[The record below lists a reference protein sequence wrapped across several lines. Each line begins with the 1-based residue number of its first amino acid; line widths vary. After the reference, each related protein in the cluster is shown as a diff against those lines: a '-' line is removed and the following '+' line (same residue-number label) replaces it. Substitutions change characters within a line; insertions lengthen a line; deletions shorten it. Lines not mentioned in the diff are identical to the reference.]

1 MQTPPYV
8 AKIATAL
15 FQILT
20 PNGRTGA
27 GFIINPKG
35 LAVTSAHVVEDNNS
49 VTVCAPNRATCIA
62 PVLLTDHHRDLATL
76 RVMMHP
82 TSNHLHLADS
92 DQTPIGIPVLAAGY
106 PPTLGQHA
114 GQDYTLTAGIISGK
128 RNSQGVR
135 YIQTDAAINHGNS
148 GGPLIDQQ
156 NSYAVGLNA
165 SHNPDGANLGFAI
178 ASNEIK
184 DWLNRHLPE
193 LQSDRRQPYATKPPV
208 ILPAETTTAGRLK
221 QIISVNLPRISA
233 HWGR

>member
-35 LAVTSAHVVEDNNS
+35 LAVTSAHVVEDNES
-49 VTVCAPNRATCIA
+49 ITACAPNRATCIA
-62 PVLLTDHHRDLATL
+62 PVLLTDQRRDLAAL
-76 RVMMHP
+76 RVLMP
-82 TSNHLHLADS
+82 AGSDYLRLADS
-92 DQTPIGIPVLAAGY
+92 DRAPTGIPVLAAGY

-148 GGPLIDQQ
+148 GGPLIDQEG
-156 NSYAVGLNA
+156 SVVGLNA

-193 LQSDRRQPYATKPPV
+193 LQSDRRQPYATSPPN
-208 ILPAETTTAGRLK
+208 ILPAETAASGWLK
-221 QIISVNLPRISA
+221 QITSVPLPRIRA
-233 HWGR
+233 QWHK